1 MRVAFL
7 GDKVVITTTDFH
19 IALNKRIINRFVGRF
34 SAHYLSLQ
42 QAPMY
47 ENRMMPLGRK
57 SSLVFALSAIFP
69 LLHPTSVSLALDP
82 EPQEPHGKANVI
94 GEYIAETGFYQ
105 SMRLTEDAPIVSTR
119 SKYQDITVVE
129 SDYYGKIL
137 VLDGVVQLTEKDAD
151 SYNEMMAH
159 IPMMSHN
166 APSRV
171 LVIGGGDGY
180 VLSEV
185 LKHPMV
191 EHVDHVDLDEGVIS
205 VCRDYFSWGKAWD
218 DPRVKLHVADGAAFI
233 RDAEAGS
240 YDVIIQDSSDPF
252 TWDDDGAVIDLP
264 SGVLYSQSH
273 FENLVRVLSPG
284 GALNLQAETFQI
296 PSDLKG
302 IGNWRSNLLDAG
314 FKSAKYGSLAISSYP
329 TGQIGFMLCKK
340 SPEDNDRI
348 PTIDDVVRRFGE
360 MVRKGKATSYYQPKL
375 QLSSFDLPL
384 WVENSIYGESI
395 LSQWSTESDEL

>member
-1 MRVAFL
+1 
-7 GDKVVITTTDFH
+7 
-19 IALNKRIINRFVGRF
+19 
-34 SAHYLSLQ
+34 
-42 QAPMY
+42 MY

-185 LKHPMV
+185 STLFGLEMISIMSGRPFLHLRHNSHP
-191 EHVDHVDLDEGVIS
+191 
-205 VCRDYFSWGKAWD
+205 C
-218 DPRVKLHVADGAAFI
+218 
-233 RDAEAGS
+233 
-240 YDVIIQDSSDPF
+240 IIPKCE
-252 TWDDDGAVIDLP
+252 TTEKG
-264 SGVLYSQSH
+264 
-273 FENLVRVLSPG
+273 FETPYG
-284 GALNLQAETFQI
+284 GA
-296 PSDLKG
+296 
-302 IGNWRSNLLDAG
+302 
-314 FKSAKYGSLAISSYP
+314 
-329 TGQIGFMLCKK
+329 C
-340 SPEDNDRI
+340 
-348 PTIDDVVRRFGE
+348 
-360 MVRKGKATSYYQPKL
+360 
-375 QLSSFDLPL
+375 
-384 WVENSIYGESI
+384 
-395 LSQWSTESDEL
+395 